1 MLYRFLHFIFN
12 YAVRKYFRHIRVQN
26 RDIIPKDKPVIL
38 FPNHRSAFMDPI
50 VVAALINRPVY
61 FLARGES
68 FRLKVLAA
76 IFKTL
81 HMIPIYRKE
90 FSPDEAH
97 KNDEV
102 FVHCHNLL
110 ADKGMLMIFPEGLSQ
125 TKPRLLPFKT
135 GSARIALGAEEK
147 YDFNLDI
154 HLVPVG
160 INYTNPHRFQSDLFL
175 NFGEP
180 LRTADYREQF
190 KKEPFEAVK
199 QLTANMENALR
210 ERIITL
216 DGKRWFDLS
225 EKVEEIVQSEPE
237 TFLGN
242 SRGAAFDWF
251 LAKKEING
259 AIDYYKKE
267 KPELLQHFEQRT
279 NAYLGMLQRLKIT
292 DRSVSTR
299 NERLSLYHNMPMLLA
314 YLIVLLPLFLVG
326 LLLMGLPFLLTRFL
340 ALKIVKRTDF
350 MGSVVLALGLLVFT
364 IFAAFEAWWLARFTG
379 YWWAGVLLVFLLP
392 PLGMITRRYYMH
404 LLHFTRNRRWLIMGS
419 RNNRLAQ
426 LVVNEKESLLK
437 EFAAA
442 YKKYAAKK
450 EG

>member
-1 MLYRFLHFIFN
+1 MLYRILHFIFN

-26 RDIIPKDKPVIL
+26 RELIPKDKPVIL

-50 VVAALINRPVY
+50 VVAALIDRPVY

-90 FSPDEAH
+90 YSPDEAH

-110 ADKGMLMIFPEGLSQ
+110 ADKGVLMIFPEGLSQ

-135 GSARIALGAEEK
+135 GTARIALGAEEK
-147 YDFNLDI
+147 YNFSLDV
-154 HLVPVG
+154 HLIPVG

-180 LRTADYREQF
+180 IRTADYRQQYE
-190 KKEPFEAVK
+190 KEPFEAVK
-199 QLTANMENALR
+199 QLTIHMETALR

-242 SRGAAFDWF
+242 TGGAAFDWF

-259 AIDYYKKE
+259 AIDYYKRQ
-267 KPELLQHFEQRT
+267 KPELLQHFENRT
-279 NAYLGMLQRLKIT
+279 NAYMHMLQRLKIS

-299 NERLSLYHNMPMLLA
+299 NERMSLYHNMPLLLV
-314 YLIVLLPLFLVG
+314 YLLVLFPVFVLGMVLL
-326 LLLMGLPFLLTRFL
+326 GLPFLLTRFL

-350 MGSVVLALGLLVFT
+350 MGSVVLALGLLLFT
-364 IFAAFEAWWLARFTG
+364 LFAALEAWWLARWTG
-379 YWWAGVLLVFLLP
+379 HWWAGVLLVFLLP
-392 PLGMITRRYYMH
+392 ALGMLTRRYYMH
-404 LLHFTRNRRWLIMGS
+404 LLHFTKNRRWLVLGN
-419 RNNRLAQ
+419 RNHGLAQ
-426 LVVNEKESLLK
+426 MVVKEKETLLK
-437 EFAAA
+437 EFASA
-442 YKKYAAKK
+442 YKKYAAMK
-450 EG
+450 E